1 MIANDPLRVL
11 SSWNDSIHF
20 CEWYGVSCSRRHR
33 GKVSALLLPYQ
44 ELSGSVSP
52 HIGNLSF
59 LKVLNLSNN
68 MFVGEIPSEIGG
80 LRRLQRLDLYNN
92 SLEGEIPPNISG
104 CSALTVFDVTRNKLV
119 GGLPWQL
126 GLLEK
131 LEIFGASFNNLSG
144 SIPPSFGNLS
154 SLQMFT
160 LHQNQMSGEVPDA
173 LDQLKSL
180 QLLVLSFNN
189 LYGEIPA
196 SIFNISS
203 LIQIWFGANQFHGSL
218 PWNLGTSLPNL
229 EKFDVFNNNLIGRL
243 PPSLSNASNLV
254 ILQLNVNNFT
264 GSVPSMANSNKLV
277 RCLITG
283 NHLGSG
289 KDGDLRFLSS
299 LTNAT
304 SLEFL
309 HIGENN
315 FGGDLPKHI
324 GNLSTNLTHL
334 GFSDNKISGNI
345 PSEIQYLVNLEVL
358 VAFTNLLSGTIPYN
372 IGNLNSLQHLYLD
385 NNHLS
390 GDIPSSIGNL
400 TRLIEVSISSNHLQG
415 QIPVSIGNCKELLM
429 LHLARNNLSGVIPS
443 QLMSLASLSRFL
455 GLEHNKFSG
464 SIPVEVGGLKNLGS
478 LDLSYNLLSGSIPS
492 SMGSCVTLEY
502 LQLQGNL
509 LQGIIPST
517 LSSLRGIQVLDL
529 SSNNLSGQI
538 PEFLEQMNISQRLN
552 LSYNNF
558 EGEVPDQGAFKNT
571 SIISVI
577 GNSKL
582 CGGADGIQFPPC
594 YFGAKHSNKTFS
606 HKWKIVIS
614 TVSIVIFLT
623 LMSSCLFFLWKR
635 GRKPVTTSTNALQ
648 LLPLSYERLYKATN
662 GFSSEN
668 LIGVGSFGSVYKG
681 ILNENGLNTNVAVK
695 VFNLQ
700 RHGASK
706 SFVAE
711 CEALKNIRHRNLVR
725 IVTVCSGT
733 DYQGNDFKALI
744 YEFLTN
750 GCLEEWLHRT
760 SERVDEPTKSLT
772 FLQRVDIALGIAYAV
787 DYLHKHCE
795 TPIVHCDLKP
805 SNVLLDEDMV
815 AHVGDFGLARFL
827 DEVVDPSSSSIF
839 IKGTVG
845 YAPPEY
851 GMGNKV
857 SLQGDVYSYGILLLE
872 MFTGRRPTEE
882 TFREGLNLHNIV
894 ERALLE
900 QRTMEVVD
908 PILHNE
914 LHGNMRIRYTNYTS
928 NNNSEETRNNAENL
942 LNSILEIGVTCSSN
956 LPEERAN
963 ISDVLSKL
971 IAIKSLF
978 LNLLQNNSLMSNET
992 DRAALLHF
1000 KSMISVDSSK
1010 ALSSWNDSTHFCQ
1023 WYGVS
1028 CSERHSG
1035 RVTSL
1040 SLQSQ
1045 GLSGSIS
1052 PHIGNLSFLKVLL
1065 LYNNS
1070 FIQEI
1075 PSEIGR
1081 LHRLQTMELY
1091 NNSLTGEIPSNIS
1104 GCSALTVCRLHNNN
1118 LMGSLPWEMGNLQ
1131 KLEILWVY
1139 TNSLTGPV
1147 PSSFGNLSSL
1157 QVFSAVQNHLSGT
1170 VPDSLGRLKNL
1181 TALLV
1186 NFDVAYN
1193 RFTGSVPPSLSNVT
1207 NLFQLQLQ
1215 VNSFTGDNKISGNFP
1230 SGIQNFIKLEVLWAE
1245 NNQMSGIIQSSLGNL
1260 QSLQR
1265 LNWFNNNISGRIPS
1279 FVGNLTKLIQ
1289 LDISANN
1296 LQGEI
1301 PASIENLKSLQLLN
1315 ISHNNLR
1322 GVIPPQVMGLT
1333 SLSLSLD
1340 LSHNRF
1346 TGSLP
1351 VEVENLRNLGSLDL
1365 SHNMLSGSIPGSLGS
1380 CVMLE
1385 SLHLQGNFLEGFIP
1399 SSLSSIRGI
1408 RELDLSANN
1417 LSGQIPFF
1425 LENMNISK
1433 LLNLS
1438 YNNFDGEMFEEGVF
1452 KNASIVSVIGNSKL
1466 CGGIPEFKLPPCKKF
1481 RNKSL
1486 SRKWKIVISTVSSLL
1501 FLAFIGV
1508 SFFVFRVKRRGKQAV
1523 DSVDDPQLQQLSYQ
1537 RLYKATDGF
1546 SAANQVGVGSF
1557 GSVYKGVLDENS
1569 LVTNIAVKVFNLQ
1582 RRGASKS
1589 FMAECEALKNIRH
1602 KNLVKILT
1610 VCSSVDSKG
1619 NDFKALIYEFLA
1631 NGSLEDWLHRPVGR
1645 IDEPPKSLN
1654 FLQRVNIVI
1663 DIASAMDYLHNNC
1676 GTPIVHCD
1684 IKPSNILLDED
1695 IVAHV
1700 GDFGLARFISPI
1712 ADPSLSSIGIK
1723 GTVGYAPPGK
1733 NILL

>member
-80 LRRLQRLDLYNN
+80 L
-92 SLEGEIPPNISG
+92 
-104 CSALTVFDVTRNKLV
+104 
-119 GGLPWQL
+119 

-160 LHQNQMSGEVPDA
+160 LHQNQ
-173 LDQLKSL
+173 
-180 QLLVLSFNN
+180 
-189 LYGEIPA
+189 
-196 SIFNISS
+196 
-203 LIQIWFGANQFHGSL
+203 
-218 PWNLGTSLPNL
+218 

-243 PPSLSNASNLV
+243 PPSLSNASN
-254 ILQLNVNNFT
+254 
-264 GSVPSMANSNKLV
+264 
-277 RCLITG
+277 
-283 NHLGSG
+283 
-289 KDGDLRFLSS
+289 

-372 IGNLNSLQHLYLD
+372 IGNLNSLQH
-385 NNHLS
+385 
-390 GDIPSSIGNL
+390 
-400 TRLIEVSISSNHLQG
+400 
-415 QIPVSIGNCKELLM
+415 
-429 LHLARNNLSGVIPS
+429 
-443 QLMSLASLSRFL
+443 
-455 GLEHNKFSG
+455 
-464 SIPVEVGGLKNLGS
+464 
-478 LDLSYNLLSGSIPS
+478 
-492 SMGSCVTLEY
+492 
-502 LQLQGNL
+502 
-509 LQGIIPST
+509 
-517 LSSLRGIQVLDL
+517 
-529 SSNNLSGQI
+529 
-538 PEFLEQMNISQRLN
+538 
-552 LSYNNF
+552 
-558 EGEVPDQGAFKNT
+558 
-571 SIISVI
+571 
-577 GNSKL
+577 
-582 CGGADGIQFPPC
+582 
-594 YFGAKHSNKTFS
+594 
-606 HKWKIVIS
+606 
-614 TVSIVIFLT
+614 
-623 LMSSCLFFLWKR
+623 
-635 GRKPVTTSTNALQ
+635 
-648 LLPLSYERLYKATN
+648 
-662 GFSSEN
+662 
-668 LIGVGSFGSVYKG
+668 
-681 ILNENGLNTNVAVK
+681 
-695 VFNLQ
+695 
-700 RHGASK
+700 
-706 SFVAE
+706 
-711 CEALKNIRHRNLVR
+711 
-725 IVTVCSGT
+725 
-733 DYQGNDFKALI
+733 
-744 YEFLTN
+744 
-750 GCLEEWLHRT
+750 
-760 SERVDEPTKSLT
+760 
-772 FLQRVDIALGIAYAV
+772 
-787 DYLHKHCE
+787 
-795 TPIVHCDLKP
+795 
-805 SNVLLDEDMV
+805 
-815 AHVGDFGLARFL
+815 
-827 DEVVDPSSSSIF
+827 
-839 IKGTVG
+839 
-845 YAPPEY
+845 
-851 GMGNKV
+851 
-857 SLQGDVYSYGILLLE
+857 
-872 MFTGRRPTEE
+872 
-882 TFREGLNLHNIV
+882 
-894 ERALLE
+894 
-900 QRTMEVVD
+900 
-908 PILHNE
+908 
-914 LHGNMRIRYTNYTS
+914 
-928 NNNSEETRNNAENL
+928 
-942 LNSILEIGVTCSSN
+942 
-956 LPEERAN
+956 
-963 ISDVLSKL
+963 
-971 IAIKSLF
+971 
-978 LNLLQNNSLMSNET
+978 
-992 DRAALLHF
+992 
-1000 KSMISVDSSK
+1000 
-1010 ALSSWNDSTHFCQ
+1010 
-1023 WYGVS
+1023 
-1028 CSERHSG
+1028 
-1035 RVTSL
+1035 
-1040 SLQSQ
+1040 
-1045 GLSGSIS
+1045 
-1052 PHIGNLSFLKVLL
+1052 
-1065 LYNNS
+1065 
-1070 FIQEI
+1070 
-1075 PSEIGR
+1075 
-1081 LHRLQTMELY
+1081 
-1091 NNSLTGEIPSNIS
+1091 
-1104 GCSALTVCRLHNNN
+1104 
-1118 LMGSLPWEMGNLQ
+1118 
-1131 KLEILWVY
+1131 
-1139 TNSLTGPV
+1139 
-1147 PSSFGNLSSL
+1147 
-1157 QVFSAVQNHLSGT
+1157 
-1170 VPDSLGRLKNL
+1170 
-1181 TALLV
+1181 
-1186 NFDVAYN
+1186 
-1193 RFTGSVPPSLSNVT
+1193 
-1207 NLFQLQLQ
+1207 
-1215 VNSFTGDNKISGNFP
+1215 
-1230 SGIQNFIKLEVLWAE
+1230 
-1245 NNQMSGIIQSSLGNL
+1245 LGNL

-1723 GTVGYAPPGK
+1723 GTVGYAPPEYGMGNEVSIQGDVYSYGVLLLEMFTGRRPIDETFREGLSLHNIVK
-1733 NILL
+1733 SALSKQQTMNVLDPILLNEPLPRLTTHRNHASSSSEDTRSHLEDLLSSILEIGVTCSSDTPEDRVSMSEVLSRLTAIRKKLHPVERM

>member
-104 CSALTVFDVTRNKLV
+104 CSALTVFDVTRNKL
-119 GGLPWQL
+119 
-126 GLLEK
+126 
-131 LEIFGASFNNLSG
+131 
-144 SIPPSFGNLS
+144 
-154 SLQMFT
+154 MFT

-243 PPSLSNASNLV
+243 PPSLSNASNLD
-254 ILQLNVNNFT
+254 F
-264 GSVPSMANSNKLV
+264 
-277 RCLITG
+277 
-283 NHLGSG
+283 
-289 KDGDLRFLSS
+289 
-299 LTNAT
+299 
-304 SLEFL
+304 
-309 HIGENN
+309 
-315 FGGDLPKHI
+315 
-324 GNLSTNLTHL
+324 GNLSTNLL
-334 GFSDNKISGNI
+334 R
-345 PSEIQYLVNLEVL
+345 L
-358 VAFTNLLSGTIPYN
+358 TIN
-372 IGNLNSLQHLYLD
+372 
-385 NNHLS
+385 
-390 GDIPSSIGNL
+390 
-400 TRLIEVSISSNHLQG
+400 
-415 QIPVSIGNCKELLM
+415 
-429 LHLARNNLSGVIPS
+429 
-443 QLMSLASLSRFL
+443 
-455 GLEHNKFSG
+455 
-464 SIPVEVGGLKNLGS
+464 
-478 LDLSYNLLSGSIPS
+478 
-492 SMGSCVTLEY
+492 
-502 LQLQGNL
+502 
-509 LQGIIPST
+509 
-517 LSSLRGIQVLDL
+517 
-529 SSNNLSGQI
+529 
-538 PEFLEQMNISQRLN
+538 
-552 LSYNNF
+552 
-558 EGEVPDQGAFKNT
+558 
-571 SIISVI
+571 
-577 GNSKL
+577 
-582 CGGADGIQFPPC
+582 
-594 YFGAKHSNKTFS
+594 
-606 HKWKIVIS
+606 
-614 TVSIVIFLT
+614 
-623 LMSSCLFFLWKR
+623 
-635 GRKPVTTSTNALQ
+635 
-648 LLPLSYERLYKATN
+648 
-662 GFSSEN
+662 
-668 LIGVGSFGSVYKG
+668 
-681 ILNENGLNTNVAVK
+681 
-695 VFNLQ
+695 
-700 RHGASK
+700 
-706 SFVAE
+706 
-711 CEALKNIRHRNLVR
+711 
-725 IVTVCSGT
+725 
-733 DYQGNDFKALI
+733 
-744 YEFLTN
+744 
-750 GCLEEWLHRT
+750 
-760 SERVDEPTKSLT
+760 
-772 FLQRVDIALGIAYAV
+772 
-787 DYLHKHCE
+787 
-795 TPIVHCDLKP
+795 
-805 SNVLLDEDMV
+805 
-815 AHVGDFGLARFL
+815 
-827 DEVVDPSSSSIF
+827 
-839 IKGTVG
+839 
-845 YAPPEY
+845 
-851 GMGNKV
+851 
-857 SLQGDVYSYGILLLE
+857 
-872 MFTGRRPTEE
+872 
-882 TFREGLNLHNIV
+882 
-894 ERALLE
+894 
-900 QRTMEVVD
+900 
-908 PILHNE
+908 
-914 LHGNMRIRYTNYTS
+914 
-928 NNNSEETRNNAENL
+928 
-942 LNSILEIGVTCSSN
+942 
-956 LPEERAN
+956 
-963 ISDVLSKL
+963 
-971 IAIKSLF
+971 
-978 LNLLQNNSLMSNET
+978 
-992 DRAALLHF
+992 
-1000 KSMISVDSSK
+1000 
-1010 ALSSWNDSTHFCQ
+1010 
-1023 WYGVS
+1023 
-1028 CSERHSG
+1028 
-1035 RVTSL
+1035 
-1040 SLQSQ
+1040 
-1045 GLSGSIS
+1045 
-1052 PHIGNLSFLKVLL
+1052 
-1065 LYNNS
+1065 
-1070 FIQEI
+1070 
-1075 PSEIGR
+1075 
-1081 LHRLQTMELY
+1081 
-1091 NNSLTGEIPSNIS
+1091 
-1104 GCSALTVCRLHNNN
+1104 
-1118 LMGSLPWEMGNLQ
+1118 
-1131 KLEILWVY
+1131 
-1139 TNSLTGPV
+1139 
-1147 PSSFGNLSSL
+1147 
-1157 QVFSAVQNHLSGT
+1157 
-1170 VPDSLGRLKNL
+1170 
-1181 TALLV
+1181 
-1186 NFDVAYN
+1186 
-1193 RFTGSVPPSLSNVT
+1193 
-1207 NLFQLQLQ
+1207 
-1215 VNSFTGDNKISGNFP
+1215 DNKISGNFP

-1245 NNQMSGIIQSSLGNL
+1245 NNQMSG
-1260 QSLQR
+1260 
-1265 LNWFNNNISGRIPS
+1265 
-1279 FVGNLTKLIQ
+1279 
-1289 LDISANN
+1289 
-1296 LQGEI
+1296 GEI

-1723 GTVGYAPPGK
+1723 GTVGYAPPV
-1733 NILL
+1733 